1 MFLESSESGRCHSAM
16 DRGGEEQL
24 IMLFDARFRNSS
36 IIEVNS
42 NQLIIPLT

>member
-16 DRGGEEQL
+16 DRGAGEEQL

-42 NQLIIPLT
+42 NQ